1 MANGAGKFIGGFLIG
16 GVVGGV
22 LGLLFA
28 PKTGKETRRLLRKS
42 ADAIPEI
49 ATEIA
54 GEISSNVQ
62 YQADRFTEQ
71 AGRTIDNT
79 MERMQE
85 AIAVG
90 KDASQK
96 LRQEL
101 NAMRTSTARD
111 NDDIL

>member
-1 MANGAGKFIGGFLIG
+1 MANGAGRFIGGFLLG
-16 GVVGGV
+16 SAVGAT

-28 PKTGKETRRLLRKS
+28 PKTGTETRRLLRKS
-42 ADAIPEI
+42 ADALPEI
-49 ATEIA
+49 ANEIA
-54 GEISSNVQ
+54 GEITSNVQ
-62 YQADRFTEQ
+62 HQADRFTEQ

-90 KDASQK
+90 KDASQR

-101 NAMRTSTARD
+101 NAIKIVNPRD
-111 NDDIL
+111 DDTL

>member
-1 MANGAGKFIGGFLIG
+1 MANGAGKFIGGFLLG
-16 GVVGGV
+16 SAVGAT

-28 PKTGKETRRLLRKS
+28 PKTGRETRRLLRKS
-42 ADAIPEI
+42 ADALPEL
-49 ATEIA
+49 ANEIA
-54 GEISSNVQ
+54 GEITSNVQ

-90 KDASQK
+90 KDASQR

-101 NAMRTSTARD
+101 NAMKIASPK
-111 NDDIL
+111 DDDTL

>member
-1 MANGAGKFIGGFLIG
+1 MANGAGKFVGGFLIG
-16 GVVGGV
+16 SAVGTV

-42 ADAIPEI
+42 ADALPEI
-49 ATEIA
+49 AN
-54 GEISSNVQ
+54 EISSNVQ

-90 KDASQK
+90 IDASQR

-101 NAMRTSTARD
+101 NSSVP
-111 NDDIL
+111 NSSDDDDSL

>member
-1 MANGAGKFIGGFLIG
+1 MANGAGKFVGGFLIG
-16 GVVGGV
+16 SAVGTV

-42 ADAIPEI
+42 VDAIPEI
-49 ATEIA
+49 AE
-54 GEISSNVQ
+54 EISSNVQ

-71 AGRTIDNT
+71 AGKTIDNT

-90 KDASQK
+90 KDASQR

-101 NAMRTSTARD
+101 NAMKVASISD
-111 NDDIL
+111 EDDTI

>member
-1 MANGAGKFIGGFLIG
+1 MANGAGKFVGGFLIG
-16 GVVGGV
+16 SAVGTV

-42 ADAIPEI
+42 ADALPEI
-49 ATEIA
+49 AN
-54 GEISSNVQ
+54 EISSNVQ
-62 YQADRFTEQ
+62 YQADRFTEK

-90 KDASQK
+90 IDASQR

-101 NAMRTSTARD
+101 NSSVP
-111 NDDIL
+111 NSSDDDDSL

>member
-1 MANGAGKFIGGFLIG
+1 MANGAGKFVGGFLIG
-16 GVVGGV
+16 SAVGTV

-49 ATEIA
+49 AE
-54 GEISSNVQ
+54 EISSNVQ
-62 YQADRFTEQ
+62 YQADRFSEQ
-71 AGRTIDNT
+71 AGKTIDST

-90 KDASQK
+90 KDASQR

-101 NAMRTSTARD
+101 NAMKVASISEE
-111 NDDIL
+111 DDSL

>member
-1 MANGAGKFIGGFLIG
+1 MANGAGKFVGGFLIG
-16 GVVGGV
+16 SAVGTV

-42 ADAIPEI
+42 ADALPEI
-49 ATEIA
+49 AN
-54 GEISSNVQ
+54 EISSNVQ

-71 AGRTIDNT
+71 AGKTIDNT

-90 KDASQK
+90 IDASQR

-101 NAMRTSTARD
+101 NSSVP
-111 NDDIL
+111 NSSDDDDSL

>member
-1 MANGAGKFIGGFLIG
+1 MANGTGKFVGGFLIG
-16 GVVGGV
+16 SAVGTV

-49 ATEIA
+49 AE
-54 GEISSNVQ
+54 EISSNVQ
-62 YQADRFTEQ
+62 YQADRFSEQ
-71 AGRTIDNT
+71 AGKTIDNT

-85 AIAVG
+85 AISVG
-90 KDASQK
+90 KDASQR

-101 NAMRTSTARD
+101 NAMKVASI
-111 NDDIL
+111 NVDDDSL